1 MVIDAFEQSGFIEGE
16 IRLHSVLHRV
26 SECVQL
32 ILHGVKNRHVKHYN
46 YHHIVF
52 VFVIVVCI
60 HEHFAFLFF

>member
-32 ILHGVKNRHVKHYN
+32 ILHGVITM
-46 YHHIVF
+46 YHTVLSITTSVYLTLYCAL
-52 VFVIVVCI
+52 I
-60 HEHFAFLFF
+60 